1 MYCVH
6 HHSQGQFWFVS
17 EESSEIKS
25 CAAAVLDAR
34 CSWPVIAWD
43 GGERGD
49 ALSAIWHYRF
59 TFQRSSRSSVWLP
72 LRENIVTSEAND
84 VEVSHMQHRLVI
96 VLFVLVCQLPR
107 KISADISLLF
117 LMLYTNSWQDL
128 KKGLGMC
135 VILPSTVVLN
145 HVLLN
150 YRNLCICAT
159 CVHVFDAAVP
169 PVVK

>member
-1 MYCVH
+1 M
-6 HHSQGQFWFVS
+6 
-17 EESSEIKS
+17 
-25 CAAAVLDAR
+25 
-34 CSWPVIAWD
+34 
-43 GGERGD
+43 
-49 ALSAIWHYRF
+49 
-59 TFQRSSRSSVWLP
+59 QR
-72 LRENIVTSEAND
+72 
-84 VEVSHMQHRLVI
+84 RLVI

-128 KKGLGMC
+128 KKKKGLGVC
-135 VILPSTVVLN
+135 VCVSSSPSTVVSN